1 MNMHRKVR
9 FAPVHIAIPL
19 FLASLLAAPAALAS
33 VHEPA
38 RPVGPYTFG
47 SFDECLKRLQEMR
60 SESLAWSKVP
70 PDVSADGYSE
80 RILTAKDVE
89 RLSGRRAGY
98 EETKV
103 FRNFRAFD
111 ADTLAASSS
120 VEEQR
125 VTCDGRIMSGVSNS
139 WSPLED
145 FMPRGNAPEGA
156 RGIAMPGAK

>member
-1 MNMHRKVR
+1 MSMHRKVR
-9 FAPVHIAIPL
+9 FVRVYVAIPL
-19 FLASLLAAPAALAS
+19 FLAGLLAAPAVLAS

-38 RPVGPYTFG
+38 SPVGPYTFG

-60 SESLAWSKVP
+60 SESLAWSKAP
-70 PDVSADGYSE
+70 PDVSADRYSE

-98 EETKV
+98 AETKV

-120 VEEQR
+120 VEEQH
-125 VTCDGRIMSGVSNS
+125 VTCDGRILTGVSNS

-156 RGIAMPGAK
+156 RGITVPGAK

>member
-1 MNMHRKVR
+1 MNMRRKYR
-9 FAPVHIAIPL
+9 SACVHFAIPL
-19 FLASLLAAPAALAS
+19 FLASLLTAQAALGS
-33 VHEPA
+33 VHEAA

-60 SESLAWSKVP
+60 SESLTWSKVP
-70 PDVSADGYSE
+70 PVVSADGYSE

-103 FRNFRAFD
+103 YRNFRAVD
-111 ADTLAASSS
+111 ANTLAASSS
-120 VEEQR
+120 VEEQH

-139 WSPLED
+139 WSPLEN
-145 FMPRGNAPEGA
+145 FMPRESAPEGA
-156 RGIAMPGAK
+156 RGIAIPGAK